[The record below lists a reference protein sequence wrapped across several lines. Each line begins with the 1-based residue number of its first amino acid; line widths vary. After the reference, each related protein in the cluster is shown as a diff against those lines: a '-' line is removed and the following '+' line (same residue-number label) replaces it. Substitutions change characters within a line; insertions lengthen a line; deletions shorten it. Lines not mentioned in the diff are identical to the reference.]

1 MSRKVLSEENSF
13 KNADGQKIF
22 TKYWKPIGE
31 KARALIFIA
40 HGFGEHCSRYETLGT
55 ALAEEGFL
63 AFSHDHSKYLILPV
77 KAILGHGR
85 SEGERAQIQDFSYY
99 VRDVFTHID
108 QVAAENTG
116 IPIFMFGHSMGG
128 PITILSI
135 FKRPSFF
142 AGAIFSAPA
151 IKSDPN
157 KASTLMIFLGRIAA
171 YIAPSYQLLPPID
184 PSLLTRN
191 PVEIETDECRTS
203 NLRQFRV
210 SSMKIAGHQY
220 CDLSWFNA
228 LVNSFQQD
236 AQKTFAWEAIANSD
250 LNEQNTNEN
259 TSYDTYVTRFL
270 RHSKTA
276 EKYANDPL
284 VWHEGMKAKWTAQIL
299 EVMGEIQ
306 KGVSNIT
313 IPYLLLHG
321 DDDRVVL
328 IDGSHFLH
336 DNSPSTDKTFKVYKD
351 GRHELLNET
360 KETADQVLQEILDW
374 LKRKLA

>member
-1 MSRKVLSEENSF
+1 MSRKVLSEENLF

-63 AFSHDHSKYLILPV
+63 AFSHDHI
-77 KAILGHGR
+77 GHGR
-85 SEGERAQIQDFSYY
+85 SEGERVQIQDFSYY

-142 AGAIFSAPA
+142 AGAILSAPA

-157 KASTLMIFLGRIAA
+157 KASTLMVFLGRIAA

-191 PVEIETDECRTS
+191 SVE
-203 NLRQFRV
+203 V
-210 SSMKIAGHQY
+210 
-220 CDLSWFNA
+220 
-228 LVNSFQQD
+228 
-236 AQKTFAWEAIANSD
+236 
-250 LNEQNTNEN
+250 
-259 TSYDTYVTRFL
+259 
-270 RHSKTA
+270 

-306 KGVSNIT
+306 RHVSNIT

-321 DDDRVVL
+321 DDDRVVW
-328 IDGSHFLH
+328 IEGSRFLH